1 MALRRKVRPE
11 DEGLPLFEEVRDDD
25 LKDGEVSCKERSL
38 TGDRANVALLFFLYT
53 LQGIPLGLASA
64 MPMLLQNRKGVLY
77 KDQALFSLVAW
88 PFSIKLLWAPI
99 VDSVFSERFGR
110 RKTWLVSSQYM
121 IGIFMILL
129 SYRVD
134 LWVSDPKGPHTILL
148 TCLFFALNFLAA
160 TQDIAVDGWAL
171 TMLKRENVGLA
182 STCNSVGQ
190 TAGYFLGYVVF
201 IALESADFCNTYLR
215 TEHQPEGVVTLP
227 NFLYYMGGIFL
238 LSTTLVAL
246 FKREAPDED
255 NGEQDKD
262 IKGTYQQLLRIVRLP
277 AVRTLALILL
287 TCKVSFCACDA
298 IAGLKLVEAGVPRE
312 QFAMVALFLIPLQVS
327 LPLLLTRYLVSDAPM
342 DVYTKA
348 IPYRLA
354 FNLLA
359 AAFVWLT
366 PHLITK
372 DHIPFHYYVLLILL
386 YGLHQITLYSM
397 FVSQLSFFF
406 ARISDP
412 NMGGTYMT
420 LLNTLANLGTSW
432 PNSLILLFVDG
443 FSSSYCSN
451 DPDNNCSCASLIE
464 QCTTGAGE
472 CVKWLDGFYV
482 LIVLCTLYGVVW
494 MRWGRHTVHE
504 LQRRG
509 DHHWKLSLHKR

>member
-1 MALRRKVRPE
+1 
-11 DEGLPLFEEVRDDD
+11 
-25 LKDGEVSCKERSL
+25 
-38 TGDRANVALLFFLYT
+38 
-53 LQGIPLGLASA
+53 
-64 MPMLLQNRKGVLY
+64 
-77 KDQALFSLVAW
+77 
-88 PFSIKLLWAPI
+88 
-99 VDSVFSERFGR
+99 
-110 RKTWLVSSQYM
+110 
-121 IGIFMILL
+121 
-129 SYRVD
+129 
-134 LWVSDPKGPHTILL
+134 
-148 TCLFFALNFLAA
+148 
-160 TQDIAVDGWAL
+160 
-171 TMLKRENVGLA
+171 MLKRENVGLA

-397 FVSQLSFFF
+397 FVSQLSFF

-464 QCTTGAGE
+464 KNGSSTDTCGTPIVTFSTVVSRSVLHEHLSGKRNNSLPLIFVKICQCEVYFRARLDDSSVSARWCLHHGLFTPSTSCSGEVIITGSSHYTRDSSWPLCVQQCTTGAGE